1 MNALAILVVFFS
13 SALLLS
19 APIAVVIGLSALV
32 AIYAAGFDPLEICAT
47 SMLQG
52 VDSFALLAIPFF
64 ILSGMIM
71 GKGSMAKRLMDFA
84 SALVRFLPGGLA
96 YVNTITCMLFG
107 AISGSAVAAVSSI
120 GSFMIP
126 QMEKKC
132 CDKETAVAITIC
144 SSTTGMLIP
153 PSNIM
158 IVYSVAVG
166 GLSIGA
172 LFMAGIIPG
181 IVLGICI
188 MAASYFIIRKNRSPK
203 EGSLDFSLIWSTFRR
218 AFLSLMLVVVVL
230 GGILCG
236 IFTATESAVISVV
249 YALLLEV
256 FVYRDISSKELF
268 KILAGAA
275 ATTGIVMLIVA
286 ASSAM
291 SWILTMTNAP
301 AKIAEALSIFGDSR
315 IAILIV
321 INIILL
327 FVGMFMDMTPAVL
340 IFTPILLPVVREI
353 GVSDLHFGIIMISNL
368 SIGLC
373 TPPVGTCL
381 FVGCGVGKT
390 DISRLT
396 PKMLPYFAAMLVAQ
410 ILVTFIPDLSTALP
424 EMLGMVS
431 E

>member
-1 MNALAILVVFFS
+1 MNALAVLAVFFS
-13 SALLLS
+13 AALLLS
-19 APIAVVIGLSALV
+19 APIAVVIGLSAFV
-32 AIYAAGFDPLEICAT
+32 AVYAAGFEPMEICAT

-126 QMEKKC
+126 QMQKKC
-132 CDKETAVAITIC
+132 CDRETAVAITVC

-172 LFMAGIIPG
+172 LFIAGIIPG
-181 IVLGICI
+181 ILLGICI
-188 MAASYFIIRKNRSPK
+188 MAASYIVIRKNRAPR
-203 EGSLDFSLIWSTFRR
+203 EGTLDMRLVWDTFKR

-236 IFTATESAVISVV
+236 IFTATESAVISVA
-249 YALLLEV
+249 YAAILEGV
-256 FVYRDISSKELF
+256 VYRDISRRQFLE
-268 KILAGAA
+268 ILAQAA
-275 ATTGIVMLIVA
+275 ATTGVVMLIVA

-301 AKIAEALSIFGDSR
+301 ARIAEALSIFGDSR
-315 IAILIV
+315 VALLIV
-321 INIILL
+321 INIIFL

-340 IFTPILLPVVREI
+340 IFTPILLPVVREMGI
-353 GVSDLHFGIIMISNL
+353 SDLHFGIIMISNL

-381 FVGCGVGKT
+381 FVGCGVGNT
-390 DISRLT
+390 NISKLT

-410 ILVTFIPDLSTALP
+410 TLVTFVPELSTALP
-424 EMLGMVS
+424 RWLGMS
-431 E
+431 S